1 MNKRLILNAALIGFL
16 ISQDLFAQD
25 TLHSWITSSGKEI
38 EQQAASMY
46 RKAWQEGDAWRVNDY
61 YLDHTLQMEG
71 SYQTADL
78 KIKDGVFRYYFKN
91 GQKQKEFQAVDNYKV
106 GSYRDWFKNGNLS
119 SRGIYAEGYTPTERG
134 EINRSQPEQAIYI
147 LDTLSLKD
155 SVWTYYHVN
164 GQMSARETYENG
176 KMISAEY
183 WDDDGSESGIYSP
196 TERMPEF
203 PGGEMALMRF
213 LGENVHYPE
222 HDKNEGNQG
231 TVYVLFTVDREGK
244 VKDAKIE
251 RSISPGLDKESL
263 RVVNLMPEWSPG
275 MMQNRLVE
283 VSYNLPI
290 RFTLKSGQS
299 WKKRNRRKK

>member
-1 MNKRLILNAALIGFL
+1 MNKRLIANSALIGL
-16 ISQDLFAQD
+16 LTSQCLFGQD
-25 TLHSWITSSGKEI
+25 TLRSWITSSGKEI
-38 EQQAASMY
+38 DQHAASMY

-78 KIKDGVFRYYFKN
+78 KIKDGDFRYYFKN
-91 GQKQKEFQAVDNYKV
+91 GQKQKEFQAVEDYKI
-106 GSYRDWFKNGNLS
+106 GSYREWFKNGNLS
-119 SRGIYAEGYTPTERG
+119 SAGIYADGYTPSERG
-134 EINRSQPEQAIYI
+134 EINRSQPEKAIYI

-176 KMISAEY
+176 KMVSAEY
-183 WDDDGSESGIYSP
+183 RDDDGTESGIYSP

-213 LGENVHYPE
+213 LGENINYPKP
-222 HDKNEGNQG
+222 DKNEGNHG

-263 RVVNLMPEWSPG
+263 RVVNLMPDWTPG

-283 VSYNLPI
+283 VAYNLPI
-290 RFTLKSGQS
+290 RFSLNNGRSR
-299 WKKRNRRKK
+299 KKRKKR